1 MLLVEVIKKLALDN
15 IIINAVPLDIKLF
28 HDHVNQY

>member
-15 IIINAVPLDIKLF
+15 IIKVAPLDIKLF
-28 HDHVNQY
+28 HDCVN